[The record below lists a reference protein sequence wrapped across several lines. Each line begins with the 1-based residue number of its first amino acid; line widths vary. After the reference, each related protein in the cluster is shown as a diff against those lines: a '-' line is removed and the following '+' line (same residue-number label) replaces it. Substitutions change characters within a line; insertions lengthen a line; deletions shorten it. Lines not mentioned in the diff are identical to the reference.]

1 MENINL
7 LRTLGHSGIM
17 VTPIGLGC
25 WQFSKPRNL
34 AGKFWPTLEDDLI
47 DKIVS
52 GSLEG
57 GINWFDT
64 AELYGKGT
72 SERALSKALQTSGKK
87 PGEVV
92 IATKWWPAF
101 RFASNIT
108 STIHDRTDAL
118 SPYPIDL
125 YQVHQPWGFSG
136 EKSEMTAMA
145 ELIER
150 KLIKSIGV
158 SNFNALKMKNAW
170 EILNRKGI
178 PLASNQVLY
187 NLLDRRIESNGV
199 MDTAKELGISLIA
212 YSPLAQG
219 VVTGKYHDNP
229 HLIKNIGFRKY
240 TSRFSNAGL
249 SKSLPVVSLVKELAL
264 KYNVTPSQ
272 VALSWVINY
281 HGSTVLAIPGA
292 TKEIHVR
299 ENTGALSL
307 RLYSDDMERL
317 DRESSIFK

>member
-1 MENINL
+1 MENIKM
-7 LRTLGHSGIM
+7 LRELGHSGIM

-25 WQFSKPRNL
+25 WQFSKPGNL
-34 AGKFWPTLEDDLI
+34 AGKFWPTLPDDLI

-52 GSLEG
+52 VSLEG

-72 SERALSKALQTSGKK
+72 SERALSKALQSSGKR

-108 STIHDRTDAL
+108 STINERTAAL

-125 YQVHQPWGFSG
+125 YQIHQPWGFSA

-145 ELIER
+145 GLIER

-158 SNFNALKMKNAW
+158 SNFNARQMRNAW
-170 EILNRKGI
+170 EILQRKGI

-187 NLLDRRIESNGV
+187 NLLDRRIESDGV
-199 MDTAKELGISLIA
+199 MKTAKELGISLIA

-229 HLIKNIGFRKY
+229 QLLKNTGYRKY
-240 TSRFSNAGL
+240 TARFSRAGL
-249 SKSLPVVSLVKELAL
+249 SKSLPVVKLVKELAL

-272 VALSWVINY
+272 VALSWMINY
-281 HGSTVLAIPGA
+281 NGSTVVAIPGA
-292 TKEIHVR
+292 TKEIHAR
-299 ENTGALSL
+299 ENTGALSF
-307 RLYSDDMERL
+307 RLSPDDLERL